1 MRLISF
7 LLQTKGRANYEKA
20 RYQEGEGRRDERY
33 QEHNKRAQAAWLS
46 RKMVDRWVNPDT
58 VSVFH
63 ALGREEDQI
72 FVNE

>member
-1 MRLISF
+1 MKRHGI
-7 LLQTKGRANYEKA
+7 R
-20 RYQEGEGRRDERY
+20 RGEGRRDERY

-58 VSVFH
+58 GSLFR
-63 ALGREEDQI
+63 ASGQEEDQV